1 MNENSKSILLV
12 EDEAAHAAAIRRAF
26 ENAGK
31 HVTITVAGTLSEF
44 RRITAESPPD
54 IAVMDLNLPDGRAV
68 DALTYPPESGLF
80 PVLLMTS
87 YGNEHVAVEA
97 IKAGALDYIVKSA
110 ETFVEMPRTVD
121 RALREWGL
129 LQERKRTEEIMHAAE
144 VRFRSY
150 FELGLI
156 GLAEISPDNKWVR
169 VNQSLCSM
177 LGYSDEEMLST
188 TWDKLTYPE
197 DLSPCLE
204 LYVRLL
210 SGDQDGYSTEKRFVR
225 KDGGIVHTIVSVRG
239 IRLPDRSIDYVVAS
253 FQDITEL
260 KHLEGQLRHSQKME
274 AVGQLAGG
282 VAHDLNNILM
292 VIYGYCSALQMKV
305 GTDSRFRS
313 DIDHIYAAA
322 ERAANLTRSLLAFS
336 RKQIMAP
343 KPVNLNDI
351 VMNVES
357 LLSRVIGEDIQL
369 QTTIELNPLTIFAD
383 GGQIEQVLM
392 NLATNA
398 RDAMPEGGML
408 TIETGLR
415 ELDESFVQA
424 HGFGAL
430 GEYVFIS
437 VSDTGKGMD
446 ADTIKRIF
454 EPFFTTKEVGKGTGL
469 GLAIVYGVIKQHN
482 GFMDVQSEPACGTT
496 FRIYL
501 PQFRGEKIDD
511 EVKEDISEYRLTGR
525 ETILVAEDDPSIR
538 ELAEMILGKLGYEV
552 ILADNG
558 IDAIEKFK
566 ANSDK
571 VDIII
576 MDMIMPKKSGREA
589 YQDIRRLKPSVK
601 VLFISG
607 YSPDLLQNKGVLETG
622 EEVIIKPVRPMELAR
637 RVREILDRCHEA

>member
-87 YGNEHVAVEA
+87 YGNEHIAVEA

-121 RALREWGL
+121 RALREWNL
-129 LQERKRTEEIMHAAE
+129 LQERKRTEEIMRAAE

-156 GLAEISPDNKWVR
+156 GLAETSPEKGWVR
-169 VNQSLCSM
+169 VNEALCSM
-177 LGYSDEEMLST
+177 LGYSEEELLAT
-188 TWDKLTYPE
+188 TWEKLTYPE
-197 DLSPCLE
+197 DIPANLE
-204 LYVRLL
+204 QFERLL
-210 SGDQDGYSTEKRFVR
+210 SGAQDGYTLENRFVR
-225 KDGGIVHTIVSVRG
+225 KDGGIVHTILTVRG
-239 IRLPDRSIDYVVAS
+239 VRRPDRSIDYVVAS
-253 FQDITEL
+253 LQDITEL

-313 DIDHIYAAA
+313 DIDHIFAAA

-343 KPVNLNDI
+343 RPVNLNDI
-351 VMNVES
+351 VKNVEN

-369 QTTIELNPLTIFAD
+369 QTTMKLNPLTIFAD

-398 RDAMPEGGML
+398 RDAMPEGGL
-408 TIETGLR
+408 LSIETELH
-415 ELDESFVQA
+415 ELDQSFVHA
-424 HGFGAL
+424 HGFGVP
-430 GEYVFIS
+430 GEYAVIS

-446 ADTIKRIF
+446 AETTKKIF

-482 GFMDVQSEPACGTT
+482 GFINVYSEPGTGTT

-501 PQFRGEKIDD
+501 PQFSGEKIDD
-511 EVKEDISEYRLTGR
+511 EYKEEISEHLLMGS

-538 ELAEMILGKLGYEV
+538 ELSEMILGKFGYEV
-552 ILADNG
+552 ILAHDG
-558 IDAIEKFK
+558 MDAIEKFK

-576 MDMIMPKKSGREA
+576 MDLIMPKKSGREA

-622 EEVIIKPVRPMELAR
+622 EEVMIKPVRPLELAR
-637 RVREILDRCHEA
+637 RVRAMLDRRHE

>member
-121 RALREWGL
+121 RALREWNL
-129 LQERKRTEEIMHAAE
+129 LQERKRTEEIMRAAE

-156 GLAEISPDNKWVR
+156 GLAETSPEKGWVR
-169 VNQSLCSM
+169 VNEALCSM
-177 LGYSDEEMLST
+177 LGYSEEELLAT
-188 TWDKLTYPE
+188 TWEKLTYPE
-197 DLSPCLE
+197 DIPANLE
-204 LYVRLL
+204 QFERLL
-210 SGDQDGYSTEKRFVR
+210 SGAQDGYTLENRFVR
-225 KDGGIVHTIVSVRG
+225 KDGGIVHTILTVRG
-239 IRLPDRSIDYVVAS
+239 VRRPDRSIDYVVAS
-253 FQDITEL
+253 LQDITEL

-313 DIDHIYAAA
+313 DIDHIFAAA

-343 KPVNLNDI
+343 RPVNLNDI
-351 VMNVES
+351 VKNVEN

-369 QTTIELNPLTIFAD
+369 QTTMKLNPLTIFAD

-398 RDAMPEGGML
+398 RDAMPEGGL
-408 TIETGLR
+408 LSIETELH
-415 ELDESFVQA
+415 ELDQSFVHA
-424 HGFGAL
+424 HGFGVP
-430 GEYVFIS
+430 GEYAVIS

-446 ADTIKRIF
+446 AETTKKIF

-482 GFMDVQSEPACGTT
+482 GFINVYSEPGTGTT

-501 PQFRGEKIDD
+501 PQFSGEKIDD
-511 EVKEDISEYRLTGR
+511 EYKEEISEHLLMGS

-538 ELAEMILGKLGYEV
+538 ELSEMILGKFGYEV
-552 ILADNG
+552 ILAHDG
-558 IDAIEKFK
+558 MDAIEKFK

-576 MDMIMPKKSGREA
+576 MDLIMPKKSGREA

-622 EEVIIKPVRPMELAR
+622 EEVMIKPVRPLELAR
-637 RVREILDRCHEA
+637 RVRAMLDRRHE

>member
-87 YGNEHVAVEA
+87 YGNEHIAVEA

-121 RALREWGL
+121 RALREWNL
-129 LQERKRTEEIMHAAE
+129 LQERKWTEEIMCAAE

-156 GLAEISPDNKWVR
+156 GLAETSPEKGWVR
-169 VNQSLCSM
+169 VNEALCSM
-177 LGYSDEEMLST
+177 LGYSEEELLAT
-188 TWDKLTYPE
+188 TWEKLTYPE
-197 DLSPCLE
+197 DIPANLE
-204 LYVRLL
+204 QFERLL
-210 SGDQDGYSTEKRFVR
+210 SGAQDGYTLENRFVR
-225 KDGGIVHTIVSVRG
+225 KDGGIVHTILTVRG
-239 IRLPDRSIDYVVAS
+239 VRRPDRSIDYVVAS
-253 FQDITEL
+253 LQDVTEL

-313 DIDHIYAAA
+313 DIDHIFAAA

-343 KPVNLNDI
+343 RPVNLNDI
-351 VMNVES
+351 VKNVEN

-369 QTTIELNPLTIFAD
+369 QTTMKLNPLTIFAD

-408 TIETGLR
+408 SIETELQ
-415 ELDESFVQA
+415 ELDQSFVHA
-424 HGFGAL
+424 HGFGVP
-430 GEYVFIS
+430 GEYAVIS

-446 ADTIKRIF
+446 AETTKKIF

-482 GFMDVQSEPACGTT
+482 GFINVYSEPGTGTT

-501 PQFRGEKIDD
+501 PQFSGEKIDD
-511 EVKEDISEYRLTGR
+511 EYKEEISEHLLMGS

-538 ELAEMILGKLGYEV
+538 ELSEMILGKFGYEV
-552 ILADNG
+552 ILAHDG
-558 IDAIEKFK
+558 MDAIEKFK

-576 MDMIMPKKSGREA
+576 MDLIMPKKSGREA

-607 YSPDLLQNKGVLETG
+607 YSPDLLQNKGALETG
-622 EEVIIKPVRPMELAR
+622 EEVMIKPVRPLELAR
-637 RVREILDRCHEA
+637 RVRAMLDRRHE